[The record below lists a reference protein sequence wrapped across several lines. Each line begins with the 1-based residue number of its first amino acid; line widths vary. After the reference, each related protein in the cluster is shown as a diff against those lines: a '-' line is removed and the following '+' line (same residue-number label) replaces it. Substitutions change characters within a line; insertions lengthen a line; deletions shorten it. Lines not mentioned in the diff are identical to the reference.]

1 MQVALGNLCGEV
13 IGLNLQKA
21 NGDRE
26 WTTGTGNT
34 QTAKNVALF
43 VGGRKTAVT
52 GTNILGGLKRLAKRC
67 KRRRP
72 TEQATQSSKGSEY
85 KRRWNRAKHQLDRNV
100 VEKQKGKGAPLT
112 VLWGNPAKASVAK
125 IQEKQAVDE
134 SPHTPLV
141 S

>member
-1 MQVALGNLCGEV
+1 MDNCDWEYKNCKNESVIVTPMHQDVLGPRLLGCV
-13 IGLNLQKA
+13 I
-21 NGDRE
+21 
-26 WTTGTGNT
+26 
-34 QTAKNVALF
+34 VS
-43 VGGRKTAVT
+43 GRNTAVT
-52 GTNILGGLKRLAKRC
+52 GTKILGGLKRLAKRC

-85 KRRWNRAKHQLDRNV
+85 KRRWNRAKHQLDRGV

-134 SPHTPLV
+134 PSHTPLAT
-141 S
+141 

>member
-1 MQVALGNLCGEV
+1 MGHTILTMTFTTCGRHASSERSE
-13 IGLNLQKA
+13 
-21 NGDRE
+21 NGSH
-26 WTTGTGNT
+26 WN
-34 QTAKNVALF
+34 QN
-43 VGGRKTAVT
+43 
-52 GTNILGGLKRLAKRC
+52 LGGGVKRLAKRC

-85 KRRWNRAKHQLDRNV
+85 KRRWNRAKHQLDRSV

-134 SPHTPLV
+134 PLTSPLAL
-141 S
+141 